1 MSQFSDTSGYTF
13 TTLISKS
20 GKRRKKKK
28 KRSILKR
35 KVKEGSPLEEEW
47 LLAYLENER
56 LSEKDICKFFAM
68 LLLIFSLAKIEFLA

>member
-1 MSQFSDTSGYTF
+1 MISQ
-13 TTLISKS
+13 S

-47 LLAYLENER
+47 LLAYLQSIQ
-56 LSEKDICKFFAM
+56 LS
-68 LLLIFSLAKIEFLA
+68 